1 MEQQK
6 TIAFV
11 VYACETNLLTDE
23 ERESGDYEPLAD
35 IEIPEAVARAFY
47 DETDARKEVAEEL
60 GIPEQDATFEMWH
73 DAVYTADSTVG
84 LCEFARKHGCTNI

>member
-35 IEIPEAVARAFY
+35 IEIPENVARAFY
-47 DETDARKEVAEEL
+47 EETNARQEVAEEL